1 MGQGDQHANGG
12 SSEVRAV
19 IGASRGR
26 SIIPNWRPSKM
37 MQRRKHFK
45 ILSLKG
51 RLRVSSM
58 VVVGG
63 NPGEWHSWMERVTS
77 LEEQRVCEWGGGT
90 DQLDLVP
97 ML

>member
-1 MGQGDQHANGG
+1 
-12 SSEVRAV
+12 
-19 IGASRGR
+19 
-26 SIIPNWRPSKM
+26 M

-58 VVVGG
+58 VAVGG

>member
-1 MGQGDQHANGG
+1 
-12 SSEVRAV
+12 
-19 IGASRGR
+19 
-26 SIIPNWRPSKM
+26 M

-58 VVVGG
+58 VAVGG

-90 DQLDLVP
+90 DRSHTGKGTFYCDSVSKV
-97 ML
+97 